1 MTNKEKKAIFDK
13 LAKIDKELTAVVEAL
28 PHEHV
33 VHTYGSICVSV
44 DESVL
49 RELTD
54 DIQEEPWEKEGYA
67 TLTHRVGKHI
77 SLTAIHSP
85 KEVCPF

>member
-1 MTNKEKKAIFDK
+1 MIGQKNL

-28 PHEHV
+28 PHGHV
-33 VHTYGSICVSV
+33 ICPYGAICISM

-49 RELTD
+49 RDLTD
-54 DIQEEPWEKEGYA
+54 EIQEEPWDGEEGYA
-67 TLTHRVGKHI
+67 TLTHRVGEHI